1 MRAGEQG
8 FDRQTGYKRDHRESF
23 DYCHAMKNGGVAAI
37 REQVRIRV
45 EQEFHSRQEQAQLGK
60 VEQQLQGFLI
70 GGKGLLL
77 ISAFTVGLSF
87 GLYREN
93 TRLKEN
99 EIKFRMIRQSI
110 PAAARWADTIYHGN
124 PKVIEKVLKKKE
136 TEQQD
141 LIKAGSEAKF
151 QGSCGIKRN

>member
-1 MRAGEQG
+1 
-8 FDRQTGYKRDHRESF
+8 
-23 DYCHAMKNGGVAAI
+23 MKNGGVAAI

-110 PAAARWADTIYHGN
+110 PETAQWADTTYHRDPEGT
-124 PKVIEKVLKKKE
+124 EKILKKLE
-136 TEQQD
+136 VESLD
-141 LIKAGSEAKF
+141 
-151 QGSCGIKRN
+151 N